1 MYVCMYICE
10 QEALKKKKKSALNS
24 ISQGLSRITSGG
36 GGKAKTMNIDDGL
49 DWEDTIVLEYLEG
62 PMIGGPG
69 KYRISQTPYQNSG
82 LTHDELNEKKKTE
95 EMQLLKE
102 KQQAELLGR

>member
-1 MYVCMYICE
+1 M
-10 QEALKKKKKSALNS
+10 
-24 ISQGLSRITSGG
+24 SRGG
-36 GGKAKTMNIDDGL
+36 GGKTKTASVDDGL

-62 PMIGGPG
+62 PESGGPG

-82 LTHDELNEKKKTE
+82 LTPDELNEKKKDE
-95 EMQLLKE
+95 EMQILKE